1 MYMTKVIT
9 LRKKKKSFAKPEKTR
24 KNRTTDFLDEKN
36 RVLLLIISIISILA
50 GAFVYRFIPNDDITA
65 EFDSML
71 NLFNSADWTKIL
83 LYFLQADLVYLLISF
98 FIGTS
103 YIGAVLSALPI
114 IFKCIYI
121 GYQSGYLYNEFE
133 LKGVLYCLVLL
144 YPCYVITTS
153 SLIFACDESIYM
165 SRYLYGAITNKNTA
179 NDISVRLY
187 LLRYLILFVINLVCI
202 AINSVIV
209 CFIAPKISLP

>member
-1 MYMTKVIT
+1 MTKVIT
-9 LRKKKKSFAKPEKTR
+9 LRKKKKNFANPERIKKNFAPSF
-24 KNRTTDFLDEKN
+24 LSEKN
-36 RVLLLIISIISILA
+36 RILLLIISVISILA
-50 GAFVYRFIPNDDITA
+50 GAFIYRFFPNGDITA

-71 NLFNSADWTKIL
+71 NLFNSADWTQIFL
-83 LYFLQADLVYLLISF
+83 FFLQADLIFLVISF

-114 IFKCIYI
+114 ILKCIFI

-133 LKGVLYCLVLL
+133 LKGVLFCLVLL

-165 SRYLYGAITNKNTA
+165 SRYLYGAVTNKNTA

-187 LLRYLILFVINLVCI
+187 LLRYLILFAINLMCI
-202 AINSVIV
+202 AVNSVIV
-209 CFIAPKISLP
+209 CFIAPKINLL

>member
-1 MYMTKVIT
+1 MTKVIT
-9 LRKKKKSFAKPEKTR
+9 LRKKKISYSKPERTK
-24 KNRTTDFLDEKN
+24 KNLATDLLNEKN
-36 RVLLLIISIISILA
+36 RVLLLIISIVSILA
-50 GAFVYRFIPNDDITA
+50 GAIIYRFFPNGEITV
-65 EFDSML
+65 EIDSML
-71 NLFNSADWTKIL
+71 NLFNSANWTQIFL
-83 LYFLQADLVYLLISF
+83 FFLQADLVFLIFSF

-103 YIGAVLSALPI
+103 FVGAVLSPLPI

-133 LKGVLYCLVLL
+133 LKGVLFSLVLL

-165 SRYLYGAITNKNTA
+165 SRYLYGTITNKNTA

-187 LLRYLILFVINLVCI
+187 LLRYLILFAINLVCI
-202 AINSVIV
+202 AVNSAIV
-209 CFIAPKISLP
+209 CFLAPKINLL

>member
-9 LRKKKKSFAKPEKTR
+9 LHKKKKTYAKPERAK
-24 KNRTTDFLDEKN
+24 KNYATDFLSEKN
-36 RVLLLIISIISILA
+36 RVLLLIVAIISILA
-50 GAFVYRFIPNDDITA
+50 GTLIYRFFPNSNITS
-65 EFDSML
+65 EIDTMI
-71 NLFNSADWTKIL
+71 NLFTSADWTKTFIF
-83 LYFLQADLVYLLISF
+83 FLQADLLFLFISF

-103 YIGAVLSALPI
+103 FLGAVLSALPI
-114 IFKCIYI
+114 ILKCIFI

-133 LKGVLYCLVLL
+133 LKGVLFCLILL

-165 SRYLYGAITNKNTA
+165 SRYLYGTITNKNTA

-187 LLRYLILFVINLVCI
+187 LLRYLILFAINLVCI
-202 AINSVIV
+202 AVNSFIV
-209 CFIAPKISLP
+209 SFIAPKISLL

>member
-9 LRKKKKSFAKPEKTR
+9 LRKKKKSYAKDERTK
-24 KNRTTDFLDEKN
+24 KNHAADFLSEKN
-36 RVLLLIISIISILA
+36 RVLLLIISIVSILS
-50 GAFVYRFIPNDDITA
+50 GGLIYRFFPNSNITA

-71 NLFNSADWTKIL
+71 DLFNSADWTQIFL
-83 LYFLQADLVYLLISF
+83 FFLQADLILLVISF

-103 YIGAVLSALPI
+103 YIGTVLSALPI
-114 IFKCIYI
+114 VLRCVFI

-133 LKGVLYCLVLL
+133 LKGVLFCLVLL

-153 SLIFACDESIYM
+153 SLIFACDESMYM

-187 LLRYLILFVINLVCI
+187 LLRYLILFAINLLCI
-202 AINSVIV
+202 AVNSVIV
-209 CFIAPKISLP
+209 CFIAPKINLL